1 MVYSRSS
8 ARSWRSLSDGTQQ
21 VTDEVKLLNALKT
34 SPALFNELRGSFGSE
49 LAIQQKLRRRYD
61 AALVRAA
68 IVVQEART
76 KAEGK
81 LPNACQLWLTR
92 VGLEQ
97 STAWEVAQHK
107 ARRFPEGQ
115 HVLDLCSGIGVDT
128 AALLSRGSVTSVDVD
143 PAMALRCQWNI
154 ETWMECNAVNA
165 GGAWQQ
171 DTTDVLGLNLS
182 EKLVH
187 LDPDRRKGRDRPAK
201 RLEHYHPDLQ
211 GMQQLVQTA
220 GGGALKLGPAS
231 NFMQKFPQSEI
242 ELISQ
247 NGECREATVWFGS
260 LAGEK
265 SFRATVLPS
274 GESISADPLDAWCPT
289 TDTFSDY
296 ILDPDPAVVRS
307 GLLDTVGE
315 IHSLKRLDKEDEY
328 LTGAKIPDTAFVQGF
343 AIEAVLGNNPRELKR
358 FLRANPGRDYEI
370 KCRHLSV
377 NANTV
382 RRQLPRGDGPIKV
395 LFYVRRAGKATVV
408 VARRKKTEEL
418 LCKLRRRVGF

>member
-1 MVYSRSS
+1 MTR
-8 ARSWRSLSDGTQQ
+8 L
-21 VTDEVKLLNALKT
+21 VTDEIRLLNEMKLI
-34 SPALFNELRGSFGSE
+34 PALFDELRALSGSE
-49 LAIQQKLRRRYD
+49 LAIQQKLRTRYD

-68 IVVQEART
+68 MAVQTART

-81 LPNACQLWLTR
+81 LPEACRLWLTR

-107 ARRFPEGQ
+107 TQRFPDSQ
-115 HVLDLCSGIGVDT
+115 HVFDLCSGIGVDT
-128 AALLSRGSVTSVDVD
+128 ATLLSRGSVTSVDVD
-143 PAMALRCQWNI
+143 PAMLLRCQWNI
-154 ETWMECNAVNA
+154 ETWIAGNAVRA
-165 GGAWQQ
+165 GGEWQQ
-171 DTTDVLGLNLS
+171 KATDVLGLNLS

-187 LDPDRRKGRDRPAK
+187 LDPDRRKDRDRPAK

-211 GMQQLVQTA
+211 WMQQLVQTA
-220 GGGALKLGPAS
+220 AGGALKLGPAS

-247 NGECREATVWFGS
+247 HGECREATVWFGS
-260 LAGEK
+260 LAGKK

-274 GESISADPLDAWCPT
+274 GESLSADPLDAWCPT

-315 IHSLKRLDKEDEY
+315 IHNLQRIDKKDEY
-328 LTGAKIPDTAFVQGF
+328 FTGARIPDTKFVHGF
-343 AIEAVLGNNPRELKR
+343 AIEAVLGNNPTELKR
-358 FLRANPGRDYEI
+358 YLRANPGRDYEI

-377 NANTV
+377 NADTL
-382 RRQLPRGDGPIKV
+382 RKQLPRGEGPIKV

-408 VARRKKTEEL
+408 VARRTRNGKITE
-418 LCKLRRRVGF
+418 

>member
-1 MVYSRSS
+1 M
-8 ARSWRSLSDGTQQ
+8 TN
-21 VTDEVKLLNALKT
+21 EVELLNSMQSTA
-34 SPALFNELRGSFGSE
+34 ALFDELQASSGSE
-49 LAIQQKLRRRYD
+49 LAVQQKLRTRYD

-81 LPNACQLWLTR
+81 LPDAGRLWLTR

-107 ARRFPEGQ
+107 ARRFPADE
-115 HVLDLCSGIGVDT
+115 HVFDLCSGIGVDT
-128 AALLSRGSVTSVDVD
+128 AALLSRGSITSVDVD

-154 ETWMECNAVNA
+154 RTWMECSAVRERGTWEQKTA
-165 GGAWQQ
+165 
-171 DTTDVLGLNLS
+171 DVLSLNLA

-201 RLEHYHPDLQ
+201 RLEHYHPDLKW
-211 GMQQLVQTA
+211 MQQLVQTA
-220 GGGALKLGPAS
+220 EGGALKLGPAS

-260 LAGEK
+260 LAGTK

-289 TDTFSDY
+289 TDTLSDY

-315 IHSLKRLDKEDEY
+315 MHSLQRLDKEDEY
-328 LTGAKIPDTAFVQGF
+328 LTGSAIPRTAFVQGF

-377 NANTV
+377 DANKI
-382 RRQLPRGDGPIKV
+382 RKQLPRGDGPIKV
-395 LFYVRRAGKATVV
+395 LFYARKAGRAAVV
-408 VARRKKTEEL
+408 VARRTKNGEITE
-418 LCKLRRRVGF
+418 